1 MTSKQPL
8 RGFMP
13 IKQTLNNIPQ
23 VESENFKKKLLTN
36 PKQEKNTCERPLLTY
51 WGSIVNP

>member
-13 IKQTLNNIPQ
+13 IKKTLNNIPQ

-51 WGSIVNP
+51 